1 MQWRRR
7 GSDQVRLARLSAADW
22 DRIALTAVIAGAVIR
37 AAWVLAL
44 HPPVD
49 YVYSDME
56 GYVDRAV
63 KLASGGPL
71 QRYDAFYPPGT
82 HILLAIPLFIFGT
95 DRTGLWAGALLWWAL
110 SSFVPLAMWR
120 FSRYH
125 LTIAAAALTAVFV
138 SLWPIQIT
146 YSGYFLS
153 ETPSLAFLLGSLWLA
168 ARAAAVPS
176 ARSFLAAGLLG
187 GIAIVNRPAL
197 AANLLVALAA
207 LSARTRIRAAAAIG
221 VGAAAI
227 IALVIVHN
235 SVAAGKLT
243 FISENSGLVFW
254 GGHCDVRTVRT
265 GDPSTTFFTFS
276 SPPALQRGSG
286 KDFTFTDHLVWDQDF
301 FYGMAFDCI
310 RADGVAHLRTLARGV
325 LDMTLTSVPWPQ
337 VDEPDLGTRIAFVNA
352 MFSVAIPFIV
362 IGSVWVIRERRRRGQ
377 PAGEAVMLAHF
388 ACVLVTALI
397 FYGDPRYREVY
408 DVFALALAGAI
419 LARLIGEP
427 PSPERETAALVGG

>member
-1 MQWRRR
+1 M
-7 GSDQVRLARLSAADW
+7 RLARLSAADW
-22 DRIALTAVIAGAVIR
+22 DRIALVAVVVGAVIR
-37 AAWVLAL
+37 AAWVLSL

-49 YVYSDME
+49 YAYSDMG

-120 FSRYH
+120 FARYH

-153 ETPSLAFLLGSLWLA
+153 ETPSLAFLLASLWLA
-168 ARAAAVPS
+168 ARASLAPAG
-176 ARSFLAAGLLG
+176 RSFLVAGLLG
-187 GIAIVNRPAL
+187 GLAIINRPAL
-197 AANLLVALAA
+197 AANLLVAIAA
-207 LSARTRIRAAAAIG
+207 FSARVRVRAVAAIG
-221 VGAAAI
+221 IGAAAV
-227 IALVIVHN
+227 IALVVVHN

-310 RADGVAHLRTLARGV
+310 RADGIGNLRTLARGV

-337 VDEPDLGTRIAFVNA
+337 VDEADLGPRIGFVNA

-362 IGSVWVIRERRRRGQ
+362 IGSIWLIRERRRRGQ

-388 ACVLVTALI
+388 ACVLVTALV

-408 DVFALALAGAI
+408 DVFALALAGA
-419 LARLIGEP
+419 LVARLIVDRP
-427 PSPERETAALVGG
+427 PPQFETAVQVGG